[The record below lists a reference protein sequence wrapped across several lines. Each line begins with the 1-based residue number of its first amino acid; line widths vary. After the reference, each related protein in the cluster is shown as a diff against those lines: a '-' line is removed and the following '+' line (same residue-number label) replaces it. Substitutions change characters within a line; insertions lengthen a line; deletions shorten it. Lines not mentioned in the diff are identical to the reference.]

1 MATKKRKLL
10 SCSYE
15 NDIVMIPAVA
25 AVSGCHKGSWEAQ
38 GKWHRHQ
45 GSHGC
50 GVYGVFFVCG
60 VQIKAILRVVLCM
73 EHESFG
79 ITFIFAC

>member
-50 GVYGVFFVCG
+50 GVYGVFFV
-60 VQIKAILRVVLCM
+60 
-73 EHESFG
+73 
-79 ITFIFAC
+79 